1 MINPKTGLRELA
13 YIVTIDEI
21 RPIPNYDRVEHA
33 RVGGWWIIVKKNQ
46 FKVGDLAIYIE
57 VDSKVPESNPAFEF
71 LAKKHYAVKTIKM
84 CKVYS
89 QGLLMHPNDF
99 NWQIICNDKGQ
110 DVAIVTNNMTL
121 HKGDFVTQEL
131 GITYYVPEDNIRK
144 SASVSNP
151 NSKYQSMAARH
162 PNLFKKPLIKKIM
175 KSSIGRNFL
184 FFLFGRKRD
193 TIPTHFPTKFPYI
206 HKSDEERIENCTFW
220 LNDSQK
226 SWIKTLK
233 VDGTSSTYI
242 LERKP
247 LGRTEFYV
255 CSRNVRQLT
264 PDQKTYHD
272 DNVYWNMAYKY
283 HIEDML
289 KDLLQKHKDWKYVC
303 IQGET
308 AGVGLQGNPHK
319 LDDVYFY
326 GFNFIDSINGRW
338 NSVDAAALVKEYGI
352 MWVPIIDA
360 DYHLPFNLE
369 EFKLSADGQ
378 CELKGSSGLREGYVY
393 RSQDGKDS
401 FKNVSR
407 KYLLKKGE

>member
-1 MINPKTGLRELA
+1 MLNSNGQRELA
-13 YIVTIDEI
+13 YIVAIDEI
-21 RPIPNYDRVEHA
+21 RPIPGYDRVEHA
-33 RVGGWWIIVKKNQ
+33 RVGGWWIIVHKDQ

-57 VDSKVPESNPAFEF
+57 VDSKVPAENPAFAF
-71 LAKKHYAVKTIKM
+71 LEKKHYAVKTIKM

-89 QGLLMHPNDF
+89 QGLLMHPDDF
-99 NWQIICNDKGQ
+99 GWQVTSDG
-110 DVAIVTNNMTL
+110 IVTNNMTL
-121 HKGDFVTQEL
+121 HKGDFVTQQL
-131 GITYYVPEDNIRK
+131 GITYWVPEDNIRK

-151 NSKYQSMAARH
+151 NSKYQSMTARH
-162 PNLFKKPLIKKIM
+162 PDLFKKPFIKKMM
-175 KSSIGRNFL
+175 KTQIGRDFL
-184 FFLFGRKRD
+184 FLLFGRKRD

-220 LNDSQK
+220 LNDQSK

-247 LGRTEFYV
+247 FGRYEYYV
-255 CSRNVRQLT
+255 CSRNIRQLT

-272 DNVYWNMAYKY
+272 DNVYWNMEYKY
-283 HIEDML
+283 HIQDML
-289 KDLLQKHKDWKYVC
+289 KDLLQQHKNWKYVC

-308 AGVGLQGNPHK
+308 AGMGLQGNPHK
-319 LDDVYFY
+319 LNDVYFY
-326 GFNFIDSINGRW
+326 GFNFIDSVNGRW
-338 NSVDAAALVKEYGI
+338 NSIDAAELVKDYDI
-352 MWVPIIDA
+352 MWVPIIDT
-360 DYHLPFNLE
+360 DYHLPADLE
-369 EFKLSADGQ
+369 ELKLSADGT
-378 CELKGSSGLREGYVY
+378 CELKGASGLREGYVY